1 MNERVAKLR
10 RQSVEIRPYISTER
24 AELMTEFY
32 KSDVPQRESV
42 PVCRA
47 LSFKYL
53 MENKTIC
60 INDGELI
67 VGERGP
73 APKATPTYPELC
85 CHSLEDLDI
94 LNSRERTSFVVTEE
108 IRKIYSE
115 RIIPFWTG
123 KTMRE
128 KIFGAMDQKW
138 HQAFNAGVFTEF
150 MEQRAPGHA
159 ILDDK
164 IYHKG
169 MLDFKRDIAENRK
182 KLDYFNDPRAYE
194 KDQEYQAMS
203 VCADAVII
211 FAERYAAKAKELAQ
225 QESEPVRRSELE
237 QIAEVCSYVPA
248 HAPRNFW
255 EALQSYWFVHLS
267 VITELNTW
275 DSFNPGRLDQH
286 LLGFFEQGLEEGTLT
301 PEQAKELLQCFWI
314 KFNNQP
320 APPKVGIT
328 EEQSGTY
335 TDFSLINIGGV
346 RAVDGADA
354 VNDVSYMMLDVV
366 EEMRLTQPSS
376 CIQISKRNPD
386 RFLKRA
392 CEVIRAGFGQ
402 PSVFNTDVIIKEM
415 LQDGKNMTD
424 ARTGGPSGCVTVSSF
439 GKESCTLTGYINWPK
454 IFELACNNGVDPNSG
469 EQVGPP
475 TGDARKFNSYQQL
488 VDAYKEQLRYFIDL
502 KIRANNIIERLYANY
517 MPAPFMSI
525 LMNDCIAR
533 GLDYHN
539 GGARYNP
546 TYIQGVGIGTV
557 TDALAAVKSHVF
569 EQQDITMN
577 ELLTAMRADFK
588 GHSARGRLPGA
599 QVTAERLQQMLL
611 HHTPKYGNDDNY
623 ADSIAEEVFN
633 AYYDLLNGR
642 PNTKGGKYRVN
653 LLPTTVHIYFG
664 SVVGALPN
672 GRKAGEPVSE
682 GISPTQGCDTKG
694 PTAVIKSAARIDHV
708 RTGGTLLN
716 MKFNP
721 QVLAGDGIDKLVH
734 LIRSY
739 FKLDGH
745 HIQFNVIDAETLR
758 KAQQNPEQHRDLI
771 VRVAGFSD
779 YFVDVGRDLQNEIIA
794 RTEQQSL

>member
-1 MNERVAKLR
+1 MNERVSKLR
-10 RQSVEIRPYISTER
+10 KQSVETRPYISTER
-24 AELMTEFY
+24 AELLTEFY
-32 KSDVPQRESV
+32 KSDIPLRESV
-42 PVCRA
+42 VVTRA
-47 LSFKYL
+47 LSFKHI

-85 CHSLEDLDI
+85 CHSLEDLRI
-94 LNSRERTSFVVTEE
+94 LNSRERTPFIVSEE
-108 IRKIYSE
+108 VREIYSDS
-115 RIIPFWTG
+115 IIPFWVG
-123 KTMRE
+123 KTIRE
-128 KIFGAMDQKW
+128 KVFGAMDEKW
-138 HQAFNAGVFTEF
+138 HQAFEAGVFTEF

-164 IYHKG
+164 IYHRG
-169 MLDFKRDIAENRK
+169 MLDFKCDIEENRK
-182 KLDYFNDPRAYE
+182 KLDYFNDRCAYE
-194 KDQEYQAMS
+194 KDQEYQAMNI
-203 VCADAVII
+203 CADAVII
-211 FAERYAAKAKELAQ
+211 FARRYADKVKELAQ
-225 QESEPVRRSELE
+225 QESNPIRRSELE
-237 QIAEVCSYVPA
+237 KIAEVCTHVPA
-248 HAPRNFW
+248 NAPRNFW
-255 EALQSYWFVHLS
+255 EALQAYWFVHLS

-286 LLGFFEQGLEEGTLT
+286 LLPFYKKGLNEGSLT
-301 PEQAKELLQCFWI
+301 DEQAKELLQCFWI

-335 TDFSLINIGGV
+335 TDFALINVGGLCPS
-346 RAVDGADA
+346 DGADA
-354 VNDVSYMMLDVV
+354 VNDVSFMILDVV
-366 EEMRLTQPSS
+366 QEMRLTQPSS
-376 CIQISKRNPD
+376 CIQISKKNPD

-392 CEVIRAGFGQ
+392 CEVIRTGIGQ

-454 IFELACNNGVDPNSG
+454 IFELACNNGVDPNSDQ
-469 EQVGPP
+469 QVGPQ
-475 TGDARKFNSYQQL
+475 TGQAQAFTSFQQL
-488 VDAYKEQLRYFIDL
+488 MDAYRQQLKYFIDL
-502 KIRANNIIERLYANY
+502 KIKANNIIERLYANY

-525 LMNDCIAR
+525 VMNDCIAK

-557 TDALAAVKSHVF
+557 SDALAAMKYHVF
-569 EQQDITMN
+569 DEQDITMD
-577 ELLTAMRADFK
+577 EMLAAMRDDFE
-588 GHSARGRLPGA
+588 GHEHLRKK
-599 QVTAERLQQMLL
+599 LL
-611 HHTPKYGNDDNY
+611 YNTPKYGNDDDY
-623 ADSIAEEVFN
+623 TDSITEEIFN
-633 AYYDLLNGR
+633 VYYDLLNGR

-664 SVVGALPN
+664 TVTGALPN

-682 GISPTQGCDTKG
+682 GISPTQGSDIKG

-721 QVLAGDGIDKLVH
+721 DMLNGDGIDKLGH

-745 HIQFNVIDAETLR
+745 HIQFNVVNAETLR
-758 KAQQNPEQHRDLI
+758 KAQEKPEMHRDLI
-771 VRVAGFSD
+771 VRVAGYSD

>member
-10 RQSVEIRPYISTER
+10 RQSVETRPYISTER

-32 KSDVPQRESV
+32 KSDIPQRESV
-42 PVCRA
+42 PLCRA
-47 LSFKYL
+47 LSFKHL

-85 CHSLEDLDI
+85 CHSLEDLRI
-94 LNSRERTSFVVTEE
+94 LNSRERTPFVVTEE
-108 IRKIYSE
+108 VRKIYSE
-115 RIIPFWTG
+115 KIIPFWRG
-123 KTMRE
+123 KTIRE
-128 KIFGAMDQKW
+128 KLFGAMDQKW

-159 ILDDK
+159 ILDNK

-169 MLDFKRDIAENRK
+169 MLDFKETIAENRK
-182 KLDYFNDPRAYE
+182 KLDYFNDQRAYE

-203 VCADAVII
+203 ICADAVII
-211 FAERYAAKAKELAQ
+211 FAQRYASKARELAL
-225 QESEPVRRSELE
+225 QESDPVRRSELE
-237 QIAEVCSYVPA
+237 QIAEVCSHVPA
-248 HAPRNFW
+248 NAPRNFW

-286 LLGFFEQGLEEGTLT
+286 LLSFYEQGLGEGTLT
-301 PEQAKELLQCFWI
+301 PEQAEELLECFWI

-320 APPKVGIT
+320 APPKVGVT

-335 TDFSLINIGGV
+335 VDFALINTGGL
-346 RAVDGADA
+346 RPADGSDA
-354 VNDVSYMMLDVV
+354 VNDISYMILDVV
-366 EEMRLTQPSS
+366 EEMRLPQPSS
-376 CIQISKRNPD
+376 CIQISKKNPD

-402 PSVFNTDVIIKEM
+402 PSVFNTDVIIQEM
-415 LQDGKNMTD
+415 LQDGKTMTD

-469 EQVGPP
+469 EQVGPQS
-475 TGDARKFNSYQQL
+475 GEAHKFTSYQQL
-488 VDAYKEQLRYFIDL
+488 MDAYKEQLGYFIDL

-525 LMNDCIAR
+525 LMDDCIAH

-557 TDALAAVKSHVF
+557 TDALAAVKSNVF
-569 EQQDITMN
+569 EKQKITID
-577 ELLTAMRADFK
+577 ELLSAMRDDFE
-588 GHSARGRLPGA
+588 GH
-599 QVTAERLQQMLL
+599 EHLQQKLL
-611 HHTPKYGNDDNY
+611 YHTPKYGNDDDY
-623 ADSIAEEVFN
+623 ADSIAEEIFN

-642 PNTKGGKYRVN
+642 PNTKGGRYRVN

-672 GRKAGEPVSE
+672 GRNAGEPVSE
-682 GISPTQGCDTKG
+682 GISPTQGSDTKG
-694 PTAVIKSAARIDHV
+694 PTAVIKSVARIDHV

-721 QVLAGDGIDKLVH
+721 HVLAGDGIEKLVH

-745 HIQFNVIDAETLR
+745 HVQFNVIDAETLR
-758 KAQQNPEQHRDLI
+758 KAQQNPERHRDLI

>member
-10 RQSVEIRPYISTER
+10 KQSVETRPYISTER
-24 AELMTEFY
+24 AELMTDFY
-32 KSDVPQRESV
+32 ESEIPRHESV
-42 PVCRA
+42 AVCRA
-47 LSFKYL
+47 LSFRHL

-85 CHSLEDLDI
+85 CHSMEDLRI
-94 LNSRERTSFVVTEE
+94 LNSRERTPFEVSDEV
-108 IRKIYSE
+108 RKIYSE

-128 KIFGAMDQKW
+128 KLFGAMDEKW
-138 HQAFNAGVFTEF
+138 RQAFDAGVFTEF

-164 IYHKG
+164 IYRKG

-194 KDQEYQAMS
+194 KDQQYQAMDI
-203 VCADAVII
+203 CADSVIT
-211 FAERYAAKAKELAQ
+211 FAQRHAEKATQLAQ
-225 QESEPVRRSELE
+225 QETDPVRRSELE

-248 HAPRNFW
+248 NAPRNFQ

-286 LLGFFEQGLEEGTLT
+286 LLPFYEKGLKEGNLS
-301 PEQAKELLQCFWI
+301 PEQARELLQCFWI

-328 EEQSGTY
+328 EQQSGTY
-335 TDFSLINIGGV
+335 TDFALINIGGITP
-346 RAVDGADA
+346 ADGGDA
-354 VNDVSYMMLDVV
+354 VNDISYMMLDVV
-366 EEMRLTQPSS
+366 EEMRLIQPSS

-392 CEVIRAGFGQ
+392 CEVIRTGFGQ
-402 PSVFNTDVIIKEM
+402 PSVFNTDVIIQEM
-415 LQDGKNMTD
+415 LHDGKNMTD

-439 GKESCTLTGYINWPK
+439 GKESCTLTGYINWPR
-454 IFELACNNGVDPNSG
+454 IFELACNDGVDPNSG
-469 EQVGPP
+469 GQVGPR
-475 TGDARKFNSYQQL
+475 TGDARKFASYQQL
-488 VDAYKEQLRYFIDL
+488 MDAYSRQLEYFIDL
-502 KIRANNIIERLYANY
+502 KIKGNNVIERLYANY
-517 MPAPFMSI
+517 MPAPFMSVV
-525 LMNDCIAR
+525 MDDCIAR

-546 TYIQGVGIGTV
+546 TYIQGVGIGTL
-557 TDALAAVKSHVF
+557 TDSLAAVKYHVF
-569 EQQDITMN
+569 DEQNISMD
-577 ELLTAMRADFK
+577 ELLKALKADFEGYEHLRRK
-588 GHSARGRLPGA
+588 
-599 QVTAERLQQMLL
+599 LL
-611 HHTPKYGNDDNY
+611 YNTPKYGNDDDY
-623 ADSIAEEVFN
+623 ADEIAEEVFN
-633 AYYDLLNGR
+633 VYYDLLNGR
-642 PNTKGGKYRVN
+642 PNTKGGRYRVN

-672 GRKAGEPVSE
+672 GREAGETVSE
-682 GISPTQGCDTKG
+682 GISPTQGADTKG
-694 PTAVIKSAARIDHV
+694 PTAVFKSAARIDHA

-721 QVLAGDGIDKLVH
+721 QVLAGEGIDKFLH

-745 HIQFNVIDAETLR
+745 HVQFNVIDAETLR

-771 VRVAGFSD
+771 VRVAGYSD

-794 RTEQQSL
+794 RTEQQAL

>member
-1 MNERVAKLR
+1 MNERVKKLR
-10 RQSVEIRPYISTER
+10 EQSIEVRPYISTER
-24 AELMTEFY
+24 AELLTEFY
-32 KSDVPQRESV
+32 KSDVPQRVSV

-47 LSFKYL
+47 LSFKHL
-53 MENKTIC
+53 MENKALC

-85 CHSLEDLDI
+85 CHSMEDLRI
-94 LNSRERTSFVVTEE
+94 LNSRERTPFVVTEE
-108 IRKIYSE
+108 VRKIYSE
-115 RIIPFWTG
+115 KIIPFWTG

-128 KIFGAMDQKW
+128 KLFGAMDQKW

-169 MLDFKRDIAENRK
+169 MLDFKETIAENRK

-194 KDQEYQAMS
+194 KDQEYQAMDI
-203 VCADAVII
+203 CADAIII
-211 FAERYAAKAKELAQ
+211 FAQRYAAKAKELAQ
-225 QESEPVRRSELE
+225 QETDTVRRSELE
-237 QIAEVCSYVPA
+237 RVAEVCLHVPA
-248 HAPRNFW
+248 NAPRNFW

-286 LLGFFEQGLEEGTLT
+286 LLPFYQKGLEEGILT
-301 PEQAKELLQCFWI
+301 DEQAKELLQCFWI

-335 TDFSLINIGGV
+335 IDFALINVGGV
-346 RAVDGADA
+346 TPADGKDA
-354 VNDVSYMMLDVV
+354 VNDVSYMILDVV

-376 CIQISKRNPD
+376 CIQISKKNPD

-392 CEVIRAGFGQ
+392 CEVIRTGFGQ

-415 LQDGKNMTD
+415 LQDGKSMMD
-424 ARTGGPSGCVTVSSF
+424 ARSGGPSGCVTVSAF

-469 EQVGPP
+469 EQVGPQ
-475 TGDARKFNSYQQL
+475 TGDAREFASYQQL
-488 VDAYKEQLRYFIDL
+488 MDAYREQLRYFIDL
-502 KIRANNIIERLYANY
+502 KIRSNNVIERLYANY

-525 LMNDCIAR
+525 VMDDCIAR

-539 GGARYNP
+539 GGPRYNP
-546 TYIQGVGIGTV
+546 TYIQGVGIGTL
-557 TDALAAVKSHVF
+557 TDALAAVKHNVF
-569 EQQDITMN
+569 DEQNVSMD
-577 ELLTAMRADFK
+577 ELLAAMRDNFE
-588 GHSARGRLPGA
+588 GH
-599 QVTAERLQQMLL
+599 EHLQQKLL
-611 HHTPKYGNDDNY
+611 YRTPKYGNDDNY
-623 ADSIAEEVFN
+623 ADDITEEVFN

-664 SVVGALPN
+664 SVIGALPN

-682 GISPTQGCDTKG
+682 GISPTQGSDTKG
-694 PTAVIKSAARIDHV
+694 PTAVVKSAARIDHA

-721 QVLAGDGIDKLVH
+721 HVLAGDSINKLVH

-745 HIQFNVIDAETLR
+745 HIQFNVIGAETLR
-758 KAQQNPEQHRDLI
+758 KAQQNPEKYRDLI
-771 VRVAGFSD
+771 VRVAGYSD
-779 YFVDVGRDLQNEIIA
+779 YFVDVGQDLQNEIIA
-794 RTEQQSL
+794 RTEQQSLSR

>member
-10 RQSVEIRPYISTER
+10 KQSVETKPYISTER
-24 AELMTEFY
+24 AELLTDFY
-32 KSDVPQRESV
+32 KSDIPASVSV
-42 PVCRA
+42 PLCRA
-47 LSFKYL
+47 LSFKHL

-85 CHSLEDLDI
+85 CHDLEDLRI
-94 LNSRERTSFVVTEE
+94 LNSRERTTFIVTEKV
-108 IRKIYSE
+108 RRIYKE
-115 RIIPFWTG
+115 KIIPFWSG

-128 KIFGAMDQKW
+128 KVFSAMDEKW
-138 HQAFNAGVFTEF
+138 HQAFDAGVFTEF

-164 IYHKG
+164 IYRKG

-194 KDQEYQAMS
+194 KDQEYQAMDI
-203 VCADAVII
+203 CADAVTT
-211 FAERYAAKAKELAQ
+211 FARLHADKAMELAQ
-225 QESEPVRRSELE
+225 NQTDPVRRKELE
-237 QIAEVCSYVPA
+237 QIAEVCSHVPA
-248 HAPRNFW
+248 NAPRNFW

-286 LLGFFEQGLEEGTLT
+286 LLPFYEKGLKQETLT
-301 PEQAKELLQCFWI
+301 TEQAKELLQCFWI

-335 TDFSLINIGGV
+335 VDFALINVGGITP
-346 RAVDGADA
+346 ADGDDA
-354 VNDVSYMMLDVV
+354 VNDVSYMILDVV
-366 EEMRLTQPSS
+366 EEMRLPQPSS
-376 CIQISKRNPD
+376 CIQLSKKNPD
-386 RFLKRA
+386 RLLRRA
-392 CEVIRAGFGQ
+392 CEVIRTGFGQ

-415 LQDGKNMTD
+415 LQDGKSMTD
-424 ARTGGPSGCVTVSSF
+424 ARTGGPSGCVTISSF

-454 IFELACNNGVDPNSG
+454 ILELACNNGIDPNSG
-469 EQVGPP
+469 AQLGPQ
-475 TGDARKFNSYQQL
+475 TGDTREFTSYRQL
-488 VDAYKEQLRYFIDL
+488 MDAYKEQLRYFIDL
-502 KIRANNIIERLYANY
+502 KIKANNIIERLFANY

-525 LMNDCIAR
+525 VMDDCIAR

-546 TYIQGVGIGTV
+546 TYIQGVGIGTT
-557 TDALAAVKSHVF
+557 TDALAAVKFNVF
-569 EQQDITMN
+569 DRESVTMD
-577 ELLTAMRADFK
+577 ELLTAMQANFA
-588 GHSARGRLPGA
+588 GHEL
-599 QVTAERLQQMLL
+599 LQHTLL
-611 HHTPKYGNDDNY
+611 NHTPKYGNDEDY
-623 ADSIAEEVFN
+623 VDSITEDVFN
-633 AYYDLLNGR
+633 AYYELLNGR

-682 GISPTQGCDTKG
+682 GISPSQGCDTKG
-694 PTAVIKSAARIDHV
+694 PTAVIKSAARIDHA

-721 QVLAGDGIDKLVH
+721 QVLAGDGIDKLAH
-734 LIRSY
+734 LIRAY

-745 HIQFNVIDAETLR
+745 HVQFNVIGAETLR
-758 KAQQNPEQHRDLI
+758 KAQQNPERHRDLI
-771 VRVAGFSD
+771 VRIAGFSD

-794 RTEQQSL
+794 RTEQQSF

>member
-10 RQSVEIRPYISTER
+10 KQSVEIRPYISTER
-24 AELMTEFY
+24 AELLTEFY
-32 KSDVPQRESV
+32 KSDIPQRESV

-85 CHSLEDLDI
+85 CHSLEDLRI
-94 LNSRERTSFVVTEE
+94 LDSREKTSFVVTEE

-128 KIFGAMDQKW
+128 KLFGAMDQKW

-169 MLDFKRDIAENRK
+169 MLDFKRDIAENQK

-203 VCADAVII
+203 VCAEAVII
-211 FAERYAAKAKELAQ
+211 FAERHAAKAKELAQ

-237 QIAEVCSYVPA
+237 QIAEVCSHVPA
-248 HAPRNFW
+248 HAPRNFL

-286 LLGFFEQGLEEGTLT
+286 LLGFYEKGLQEGTLT
-301 PEQAKELLQCFWI
+301 PEQAKEMLQCFWI

-320 APPKVGIT
+320 APPKVGVT

-346 RAVDGADA
+346 RPADGADA

-366 EEMRLTQPSS
+366 EEMHLTQPSS
-376 CIQISKRNPD
+376 CIQISKKNPD

-454 IFELACNNGVDPNSG
+454 IFELACNNGVDSNSG
-469 EQVGPP
+469 EQVGPQ

-488 VDAYKEQLRYFIDL
+488 MDAYKEQLRYFIDL
-502 KIRANNIIERLYANY
+502 KIRSNNVIERLFANY

-525 LMNDCIAR
+525 LMDDCIAR

-557 TDALAAVKSHVF
+557 TDALAAVKFHVF
-569 EQQDITMN
+569 EQQDIAMDG
-577 ELLTAMRADFK
+577 LLTAMQADFE
-588 GHSARGRLPGA
+588 GH
-599 QVTAERLQQMLL
+599 ERLQQMLL
-611 HHTPKYGNDDNY
+611 HHTPKYGNDDDY

-642 PNTKGGKYRVN
+642 ANTKGGKYRVN

-664 SVVGALPN
+664 SVVGALSN

-745 HIQFNVIDAETLR
+745 HIQFNVIDAEILR

-779 YFVDVGRDLQNEIIA
+779 YFVDVGRDMQNEIIA

>member
-10 RQSVEIRPYISTER
+10 KQSVETRPYISTER
-24 AELMTEFY
+24 AELLTEFY
-32 KSDVPQRESV
+32 KSDIPQQKSV
-42 PVCRA
+42 PVARA
-47 LSFKYL
+47 LSFKHI

-85 CHSLEDLDI
+85 CHTLEDLRI
-94 LNSRERTSFVVTEE
+94 LNSRERTPFVVNEE
-108 IRKIYSE
+108 VRKIYSE
-115 RIIPFWTG
+115 DIIPFWTG

-128 KIFGAMDQKW
+128 KLFGAMEQKW
-138 HQAFNAGVFTEF
+138 HQAFKAGVFTEF

-169 MLDFKRDIAENRK
+169 MVDFKRNIEESRK
-182 KLDYFNDPRAYE
+182 KLDYFNDRRAYE

-203 VCADAVII
+203 ICAEAVVT
-211 FAERYAAKAKELAQ
+211 FAQRYASKAKELAQ
-225 QESEPVRRSELE
+225 QENDPVRRSELE
-237 QIAEVCSYVPA
+237 KIAKICTQVPA
-248 HAPRNFW
+248 NAPRNFW
-255 EALQSYWFVHLS
+255 EALQAYWFVHLS

-286 LLGFFEQGLEEGTLT
+286 LIPFYKQGLKDENLT
-301 PEQAKELLQCFWI
+301 EEQAKELLQCFWV

-335 TDFSLINIGGV
+335 TDFALINIGGI
-346 RAVDGADA
+346 RPADGGDA

-366 EEMRLTQPSS
+366 DEMHLTQPSS
-376 CIQISKRNPD
+376 CIQISKKNPE
-386 RFLKRA
+386 RFLKHT
-392 CEVIRAGFGQ
+392 CEVIRTGTGQ

-454 IFELACNNGVDPNSG
+454 IFELACNDGVDPNSG
-469 EQVGPP
+469 EQVGPQ
-475 TGDARKFNSYQQL
+475 TGDVREFTSYQQL
-488 VDAYKEQLRYFIDL
+488 MDAYTEQLRYFIDL
-502 KIRANNIIERLYANY
+502 KIKANNIIERLYANY

-525 LMNDCIAR
+525 VMDDCIAS

-557 TDALAAVKSHVF
+557 TDALAAVKCHVF
-569 EQQDITMN
+569 DKQDIAMD
-577 ELLTAMRADFK
+577 ELLTAMRDDFE
-588 GHSARGRLPGA
+588 GH
-599 QVTAERLQQMLL
+599 ENLQQKLL
-611 HHTPKYGNDDNY
+611 YHTPKYGNDDDY
-623 ADSIAEEVFN
+623 ADSIAEEIFN
-633 AYYDLLNGR
+633 AYFDLLNGR

-664 SVVGALPN
+664 SVTGALPN
-672 GRKAGEPVSE
+672 GRKAGESVSE
-682 GISPTQGCDTKG
+682 GISPTQGSDIKG
-694 PTAVIKSAARIDHV
+694 PTAVIKSASRIDHV

-721 QVLAGDGIDKLVH
+721 HMLDGDGINKLGH
-734 LIRSY
+734 LIKSY

-745 HIQFNVIDAETLR
+745 HIQFNIIDAETLK
-758 KAQQNPEQHRDLI
+758 KAQQNPEKHRDLI
-771 VRVAGFSD
+771 VRVAGYSD

>member
-1 MNERVAKLR
+1 MNERVKTLR
-10 RQSVEIRPYISTER
+10 KESVEIRPYISTER
-24 AELMTEFY
+24 AELMTDFY
-32 KSDVPQRESV
+32 QSDIPRRESIV
-42 PVCRA
+42 VCRA

-85 CHSLEDLDI
+85 CHSMEDLDI
-94 LNSRERTSFVVTEE
+94 LNSRQKTAFVVSDEV
-108 IRKIYSE
+108 RKIYSE

-123 KTMRE
+123 KTIRE
-128 KIFGAMDQKW
+128 KLFGSMEKKW
-138 HQAFNAGVFTEF
+138 HKAFGAGVFTEF

-169 MLDFKRDIAENRK
+169 MLDFKRQIAENRK

-194 KDQEYQAMS
+194 KDQEYQAMDI
-203 VCADAVII
+203 CADAVIT
-211 FAERYAAKAKELAQ
+211 FAQRYAEKAKQLAKQ
-225 QESEPVRRSELE
+225 QSDPVRRGELE
-237 QIAEVCSYVPA
+237 RIAEVCSYVPA
-248 HAPRNFW
+248 NAPRSFW
-255 EALQSYWFVHLS
+255 EALQVYWFVHLS

-286 LLGFFEQGLEEGTLT
+286 LLPFYQKGLEDGSLT
-301 PEQAKELLQCFWI
+301 PEQAKELLECFWI

-320 APPKVGIT
+320 APPKVGVT

-335 TDFSLINIGGV
+335 TDFALINVGGV
-346 RAVDGADA
+346 KPADGSDA
-354 VNDVSYMMLDVV
+354 VNEVSYLILDVV

-376 CIQISKRNPD
+376 CIQISTKNPD

-392 CEVIRAGFGQ
+392 CEVIRTGFGQ
-402 PSVFNTDVIIKEM
+402 PSIFNTDVIIKEM
-415 LQDGKNMTD
+415 LQDGKSIKD

-439 GKESCTLTGYINWPK
+439 GKESCTLTGYINWPR
-454 IFELACNNGVDPNSG
+454 IFELACNDGVDPSSG
-469 EQVGPP
+469 EQVGLR
-475 TGDARKFNSYQQL
+475 TGDARKFASYRQL
-488 VDAYKEQLRYFIDL
+488 MEAYKKQLGYFIDL
-502 KIRANNIIERLYANY
+502 KIKANNIIERLYANY

-525 LMNDCIAR
+525 VMDDCIAR

-546 TYIQGVGIGTV
+546 TYIQGVGIGTL
-557 TDALAAVKSHVF
+557 TDSLAAVKFHVF
-569 EQQDITMN
+569 DEQDISMD
-577 ELLTAMRADFK
+577 ELLKALNADFE
-588 GHSARGRLPGA
+588 GHENLR
-599 QVTAERLQQMLL
+599 QKLL
-611 HHTPKYGNDDNY
+611 YHTPKYGNDDDY
-623 ADSIAEEVFN
+623 ADNIAEDVFN
-633 AYYDLLNGR
+633 VYYDLLNGR
-642 PNTKGGKYRVN
+642 PNTKGGRYRVN

-664 SVVGALPN
+664 SATGALPN

-682 GISPTQGCDTKG
+682 GISPTQGADTKG
-694 PTAVIKSAARIDHV
+694 PTAVVKSASRIDHA

-721 QVLAGDGIDKLVH
+721 QVLAGEGIDKLLH

-745 HIQFNVIDAETLR
+745 HIQFNVINAEMLR
-758 KAQQNPEQHRDLI
+758 KAQQNPERHRDLI
-771 VRVAGFSD
+771 VRVAGYSD

-794 RTEQQSL
+794 RTEQQAL

>member
-10 RQSVEIRPYISTER
+10 KQSVETRPYISTER
-24 AELMTEFY
+24 AELMTDFY
-32 KSDVPQRESV
+32 RGDIPQKVSV
-42 PVCRA
+42 VVCRA

-53 MENKTIC
+53 MENKTVC

-85 CHSLEDLDI
+85 CHSIEDLRV
-94 LNSRERTSFVVTEE
+94 LSRREKTSFVVSDEV
-108 IRKIYSE
+108 RKIYGE
-115 RIIPFWTG
+115 KIIPFWTG

-128 KIFGAMDQKW
+128 KVFAAMEEKW

-169 MLDFKRDIAENRK
+169 MLDFKRQIAENRK
-182 KLDYFNDPRAYE
+182 KLDYFNDLRAYE
-194 KDQEYQAMS
+194 KDQEYQAMDIC
-203 VCADAVII
+203 VDAVII
-211 FAERYAAKAKELAQ
+211 FARRHAEKAKQLAQ
-225 QESEPVRRSELE
+225 QETDPVRRDELE
-237 QIAEVCSYVPA
+237 HIAEVCSHVPA
-248 HAPRNFW
+248 NAPRNFW

-286 LLGFFEQGLEEGTLT
+286 LLPFYQKGLEDGSLT
-301 PEQAKELLQCFWI
+301 PEKAKELLECFWI

-320 APPKVGIT
+320 APPKVGVT

-335 TDFSLINIGGV
+335 VDFALINTGGV
-346 RAVDGADA
+346 KPADGSDA

-376 CIQISKRNPD
+376 CVQISMKSPD

-392 CEVIRAGFGQ
+392 CEVIRTGFGQ
-402 PSVFNTDVIIKEM
+402 PSVFNTDVIVKEM
-415 LQDGKNMTD
+415 LQDGKCITD
-424 ARTGGPSGCVTVSSF
+424 ARAGGPSGCVEVSSF
-439 GKESCTLTGYINWPK
+439 GRESCTLTGYINWPR
-454 IFELACNNGVDPNSG
+454 IFELACNDGVDPNSG
-469 EQVGPP
+469 RQVGPR
-475 TGDARKFNSYQQL
+475 TGDARKFTSYEQL
-488 VDAYKEQLRYFIDL
+488 MDAYRRQLGYFIDL
-502 KIRANNIIERLYANY
+502 KIKGNNIIERLYANY
-517 MPAPFMSI
+517 MPAPFMSVV
-525 LMNDCIAR
+525 MDDCIAR

-546 TYIQGVGIGTV
+546 TYIQGVGIGTL
-557 TDALAAVKSHVF
+557 TDSLAAVKYHVF
-569 EQQDITMN
+569 DGQNISMD
-577 ELLTAMRADFK
+577 ELLKALQADF
-588 GHSARGRLPGA
+588 
-599 QVTAERLQQMLL
+599 ERYENLRQKLL
-611 HHTPKYGNDDNY
+611 YNTPKYGNDDDY
-623 ADSIAEEVFN
+623 ADGIAEEVFN
-633 AYYDLLNGR
+633 VYYDLLNGR
-642 PNTKGGKYRVN
+642 PNTKGGRYRVN

-664 SVVGALPN
+664 SVTGALPN
-672 GRKAGEPVSE
+672 GRKKGEAVSE
-682 GISPTQGCDTKG
+682 GISPSQGADTKG
-694 PTAVIKSAARIDHV
+694 PTAVIKSAARIDHA

-721 QVLAGDGIDKLVH
+721 QVLAGEGIDKLLH

-739 FKLDGH
+739 FRLDGH
-745 HIQFNVIDAETLR
+745 HIQFNVINAEMLR

-771 VRVAGFSD
+771 VRVAGYSD
-779 YFVDVGRDLQNEIIA
+779 YFVDVGLDLQNEIIA
-794 RTEQQSL
+794 RTEQQAL

>member
-10 RQSVEIRPYISTER
+10 KQSVETRPYISTER
-24 AELMTEFY
+24 AELLTEFY
-32 KSDVPQRESV
+32 KSDTALRESAAV
-42 PVCRA
+42 TRA
-47 LSFKYL
+47 LSFKHI
-53 MENKTIC
+53 MENKRIC

-73 APKATPTYPELC
+73 APRATPTYPELC
-85 CHSLEDLDI
+85 CHSLEDLRI
-94 LNSRERTSFVVTEE
+94 LNSRERTLFVVTEE
-108 IRKIYSE
+108 VRKVYSE
-115 RIIPFWTG
+115 KIIPFWTG

-128 KIFGAMDQKW
+128 KLFGAMDQKW
-138 HQAFNAGVFTEF
+138 HQAFKAGIFTEF

-169 MLDFKRDIAENRK
+169 MLDFKRNIEENRK
-182 KLDYFNDPRAYE
+182 KLDYLNDHRAYE

-203 VCADAVII
+203 ICADAVIT
-211 FAERYAAKAKELAQ
+211 FAQRYAAKAKELAQ
-225 QESEPVRRSELE
+225 QESDQVRRSELE
-237 QIAEVCSYVPA
+237 KIAEVCMHVPA
-248 HAPRNFW
+248 NAPRNFW
-255 EALQSYWFVHLS
+255 EALQAYWFVHLS

-286 LLGFFEQGLEEGTLT
+286 LLPFYKQGLKDGSMTE
-301 PEQAKELLQCFWI
+301 EQAKELLQCFWV

-335 TDFSLINIGGV
+335 TDFALINMGGI
-346 RAVDGADA
+346 RPTDGGDA

-366 EEMRLTQPSS
+366 EEMHLTQPSS
-376 CIQISKRNPD
+376 CIQISKKNPE

-424 ARTGGPSGCVTVSSF
+424 ARSGGPSGCVTVSSF

-454 IFELACNNGVDPNSG
+454 IFELACNDGVDPNSG
-469 EQVGPP
+469 EQVGPQ
-475 TGDARKFNSYQQL
+475 TGDVREFTSYQKL
-488 VDAYKEQLRYFIDL
+488 MDAYKEQLRYFIDL
-502 KIRANNIIERLYANY
+502 KIKANNVIERLYANY

-525 LMNDCIAR
+525 VMDDCIAR
-533 GLDYHN
+533 GIDYHN

-557 TDALAAVKSHVF
+557 TDALAAVKCHVF
-569 EQQDITMN
+569 EKQDITMD
-577 ELLTAMRADFK
+577 ELLRAMKHNFDGYEQLRQK
-588 GHSARGRLPGA
+588 
-599 QVTAERLQQMLL
+599 LL
-611 HHTPKYGNDDNY
+611 YQTPKYGNDDEY
-623 ADSIAEEVFN
+623 ADSIAEEIFN

-664 SVVGALPN
+664 SVTGALPN
-672 GRKAGEPVSE
+672 GRKAGETVSE
-682 GISPTQGCDTKG
+682 GISPTQGCDIKG
-694 PTAVIKSAARIDHV
+694 PTAVVKSAARIDHV

-721 QVLAGDGIDKLVH
+721 HMLDGDGIDKLGH

-745 HIQFNVIDAETLR
+745 HIQFNVIDADTLR
-758 KAQQNPEQHRDLI
+758 KAQENPEKHRDLI
-771 VRVAGFSD
+771 VRVAGYSD